1 MSSDRHINCGCSKI
15 LNHGLNHGLFLM
27 AKKWPEMVV
36 KLSFMS
42 KIRSGS
48 EFTWDV

>member
-15 LNHGLNHGLFLM
+15 LNHGIFLI
-27 AKKWPEMVV
+27 AKKWPEMVI
-36 KLSFMS
+36 KLPFMS

>member
-1 MSSDRHINCGCSKI
+1 MGY
-15 LNHGLNHGLFLM
+15 FLEQ
-27 AKKWPEMVV
+27 KKWPEMVV
-36 KLSFMS
+36 KLSFIS